1 MATSNYTELDFDKVY
16 RLVESRGITLREL
29 NTALGRNVSFMSNCK
44 KRGLVPSVCVP
55 LLLKILNC
63 TLEDISK
70 DEHVEDS
77 IDTHIIQEI
86 GDIKG
91 KLEFMYEMMIEIH
104 NETRSLRESITPDLL
119 TDKDKA
125 VLLLKQMMGDTARV
139 DEHDYIAKCNEI
151 GVDNH
156 SRKYAIE
163 KVNALTQTIGYGKN
177 AKRIIYKRA
186 RD

>member
-16 RLVESRGITLREL
+16 SLVKKRGITLREL
-29 NTALGRNVSFMSNCK
+29 NMALGRNVSFMSNCK
-44 KRGLVPSVCVP
+44 KRGMVPDVVLP
-55 LLLKILNC
+55 LLLKILDC
-63 TLEDISK
+63 TLDDICK
-70 DEHVEDS
+70 DEPVGNS
-77 IDTHIIQEI
+77 VDTHIIQEI

-91 KLEFMYEMMIEIH
+91 KLEFMYEMMIGIH
-104 NETRSLRESITPDLL
+104 NEIRSLKESITPDLL

-139 DEHDYIAKCNEI
+139 DEHDYITKCNEI
-151 GVDNH
+151 GIDNH

-163 KVNALTQTIGYGKN
+163 KVDALTQTIGYGKN
-177 AKRIIYKRA
+177 ATRIIYKRA